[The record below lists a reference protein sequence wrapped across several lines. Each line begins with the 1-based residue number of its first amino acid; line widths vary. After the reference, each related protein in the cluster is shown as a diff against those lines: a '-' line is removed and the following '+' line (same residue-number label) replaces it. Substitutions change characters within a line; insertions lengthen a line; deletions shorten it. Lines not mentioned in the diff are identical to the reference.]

1 MKENVRTTDLSQWT
15 VHNERLHPR
24 CVFPISQDINHRT
37 TSTPLTRSNNRTRQN
52 KNKANTISPKTGD
65 KVAVHY
71 RGSLAADGK
80 EFDASYNRGQPL
92 TFHVGKGQV
101 IKGWDQGLLDMC
113 PGEARKLTIQ
123 PEWAYGDRGMGPI
136 PAKSVL
142 SKFFLIIHESFC
154 WVVWSAFVG
163 RVWLIVWSSF

>member
-1 MKENVRTTDLSQWT
+1 MRFFSLANALALLVAGGSVVAGLEKPLDIEVTKA
-15 VHNERLHPR
+15 VECER
-24 CVFPISQDINHRT
+24 
-37 TSTPLTRSNNRTRQN
+37 RS
-52 KNKANTISPKTGD
+52 KSGD

-142 SKFFLIIHESFC
+142 IFETELVEI
-154 WVVWSAFVG
+154 VG
-163 RVWLIVWSSF
+163 VPKENNRQEL